1 MKITTKQLCIA
12 GVSAALIFAITRFIQ
27 IPIPLGYFNIGN
39 CVIMSCCLLMP
50 PVCGVLA
57 GSLGSALAD
66 LTSFPVYTV
75 PTLIIKFLMP
85 LIFYKLYAYL
95 KARLAG
101 KINRAELIS
110 AIIAMAVCTLVPLFG
125 YTITGGIL
133 YGGFYAGLAQFPGL
147 LLEYIANLIIFAILF
162 TPVNKIAKLISD

>member
-1 MKITTKQLCIA
+1 MKITTKQLCITA
-12 GVSAALIFAITRFIQ
+12 VSMALVFAITRFIQ

-39 CVIMSCCLLMP
+39 SVILSCCLLLP
-50 PVCGVLA
+50 ASCGILA
-57 GSLGSALAD
+57 GSIGSGLAD

-85 LIFYKLYAYL
+85 LIFYKLYDVL
-95 KARLAG
+95 KALFIG
-101 KINRAELIS
+101 KFKS
-110 AIIAMAVCTLVPLFG
+110 ADLVSAVIAASVSTLVPLFG

-162 TPVNKIAKLISD
+162 TPISKLAKHL